1 LIVKE
6 NTQAARFLRPGF
18 GDAGALVASV
28 PARYHPSP
36 VWLSGPVEVEMKNA
50 VLLSRLSLS
59 IVSVTMFTGCMM
71 DPPGP
76 SPIYSRLPSAQ
87 TQSAQPMTKE
97 EQDRYNQID
106 RQALADQQQ
115 AMAVDAAAQ
124 AASQYYR
131 APVSLYGGYSTG
143 GWGGSGWGIGTG
155 YSW

>member
-1 LIVKE
+1 
-6 NTQAARFLRPGF
+6 
-18 GDAGALVASV
+18 
-28 PARYHPSP
+28 
-36 VWLSGPVEVEMKNA
+36 MKNA